1 MKTIAKFKLVTDEIG
16 KKVLLKTM
24 EAFNRAC
31 DEIAETC
38 FNNKSAS
45 KFNVQKEV
53 YHTIKKKYNL
63 SAQLVIRAIAKTCEA
78 YKINKKK
85 KPKFLKHGSITY
97 DQRILSFKGLN
108 LQYPQVS
115 LTTIEGRRSFNI
127 QIREYFK
134 GRSERV
140 KGQVDLIYRKGE
152 FYLYATC
159 DMPEDTPISP
169 DDCLGVDLG
178 VKNIAVDSTGKIFSN
193 EKVEK
198 VRKKMHTL
206 RSGLQ
211 SAGTK
216 SAKKKLRKISG
227 RESRFRGDVN
237 HCVSKYIVKKA
248 KDTCCSI
255 ALEDLTGINDRTTV
269 RKKQRS
275 ERYSWSFHQL
285 RMFITYKAL
294 LAGVPVVL
302 VDPRDTSRTCN
313 RCGHCEKKNRKNQ
326 EEFVC
331 KGCGHE
337 DHADHNAAKNIR
349 IKGLHQSAYSRPL
362 DSRSKVA

>member
-38 FNNKSAS
+38 FKNKSAS

-53 YHTIKKKYNL
+53 YHTIKQKYGL

-97 DQRILSFKGLN
+97 DQRILSFKGLH

-115 LTTIEGRRSFNI
+115 LTTIEGRRSFNV

-134 GRSERV
+134 GRTDRV
-140 KGQVDLIYRKGE
+140 KGQVDLVYKKGE

-169 DDCLGVDLG
+169 EDCLGIDLG

-193 EKVEK
+193 EKVEGR
-198 VRKKMHTL
+198 RKKILAL

-227 RESRFRGDVN
+227 RESRFRSHSN
-237 HCVSKYIVKKA
+237 HCISRYIVKKA
-248 KDTCCSI
+248 KDTSCSI
-255 ALEDLTGINDRTTV
+255 AMEDLTGINKRTTV

-275 ERYSWSFHQL
+275 ERYSWSFYQL
-285 RMFITYKAL
+285 RMFVTYKAL

-313 RCGHCEKKNRKNQ
+313 MCGHCEKSNRKNQ

-331 KGCGHE
+331 KSCGHE

-349 IKGLHQSAYSRPL
+349 IKGLHKSAYSRPP
-362 DSRSKVA
+362 DSRPKVA